1 MAEVL
6 HADTAAETIGYF
18 CTEADV
24 RDRLAAIEA
33 PVLVLQGDR
42 SWDGTKLDTSVDPS
56 LDLIR
61 ERIPHVEVAT
71 LDAHPVH
78 LILQKPEEAA
88 SRVAAFLGDAPARL
102 QPSPRLPPDT
112 ARATEQDTS

>member
-24 RDRLAAIEA
+24 RDRLSVVEA

-61 ERIPHVEVAT
+61 ERIPRVEVAT

-78 LILQKPEEAA
+78 LILQRPEEAA
-88 SRVAAFLGDAPARL
+88 SRVAAFLEAHPL
-102 QPSPRLPPDT
+102 Q
-112 ARATEQDTS
+112 